1 MVLNFLKQIF
11 KGSRCGCNATK
22 KYNNKNKRSTRK
34 RKSRK
39 NYRGGYKHSTKSQ
52 QKNSSIRLSHLSKNL
67 K

>member
-11 KGSRCGCNATK
+11 KGSRCGCNVTK

-34 RKSRK
+34 RKTQK
-39 NYRGGYKHSTKSQ
+39 NYRGGYKPAKS